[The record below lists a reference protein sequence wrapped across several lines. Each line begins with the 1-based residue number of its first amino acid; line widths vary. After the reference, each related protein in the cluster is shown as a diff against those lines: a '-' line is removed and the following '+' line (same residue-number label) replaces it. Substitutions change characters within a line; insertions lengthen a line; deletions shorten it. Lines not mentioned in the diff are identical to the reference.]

1 VVVDVVLTVGNI
13 ETAKLLFQLGAQD
26 ILNQPDHNFRPP
38 GAYAELH
45 DQYDFQDWIKTA
57 YPEVICEQ
65 MLKN

>member
-1 VVVDVVLTVGNI
+1 MVVDAGLTVGNI

-57 YPEVICEQ
+57 YPECILEQ